1 MISHHALFTPFPA
14 PPIQPRPTATPTHL
28 IAFARPHDR
37 FGAPGIATGQ
47 SGMAWRTG
55 SPRHVQKPPP
65 WTSAPSPHALQ
76 AAFQTARSTT
86 GALPR
91 RKAAFVFTRTYSTAR
106 HSARTLLTCNTSPIG
121 TPKHAGI
128 LSKKLPGSS
137 MLVNLRR
144 QGRAGKLA
152 PLSSHRKAK
161 SCTGTRSWSSSQ
173 LP

>member
-1 MISHHALFTPFPA
+1 MQMISHHALFTPFPA

-37 FGAPGIATGQ
+37 FGVPEIATGQ
-47 SGMAWRTG
+47 SA
-55 SPRHVQKPPP
+55 QKPPQ
-65 WTSAPSPHALQ
+65 WTSVPSPHALQ
-76 AAFQTARSTT
+76 TAFQTARSTT

-91 RKAAFVFTRTYSTAR
+91 RKAVFVFTRTYSTAQ
-106 HSARTLLTCNTSPIG
+106 HSARTLLTCNTSLIG
-121 TPKHAGI
+121 MPKHAGI
-128 LSKKLPGSS
+128 LGKKLPGSS

-144 QGRAGKLA
+144 QGRAGKLG